1 MIQNTYNWISFS
13 FSLCVLYMN
22 FLFFKLLTG
31 HSQNPAVNALLG
43 LETSSSAATQRFPEM
58 EDTPMYGQ
66 RDLIL
71 TSLNEMHHGF
81 VQKWE
86 NGKCNF

>member
-1 MIQNTYNWISFS
+1 MENSFWGHIIISM
-13 FSLCVLYMN
+13 LV
-22 FLFFKLLTG
+22 G
-31 HSQNPAVNALLG
+31 
-43 LETSSSAATQRFPEM
+43 PEM

-81 VQKWE
+81 VQIFLE